1 MQTGTQAIDRA
12 AQLLV
17 QVVEAE
23 QPPTV
28 GELAGSSGLP
38 KSTVS
43 RLLRA
48 LERNGLVQREGPRGG
63 LRPGSVLVNL
73 ARRDGEADLIA
84 LAGPELRRLADR
96 TGETVNLAVP
106 RDGQAEYLAQI
117 ETGHFLGSTNW
128 IGRATP
134 NHSTAVGKVFLAFGA
149 AHAPERLE
157 RLTPDTIVDPRRLE
171 AELEHVRARGY
182 ATAAGELEPG
192 LVAIAAPVR
201 NAAGETIAAIS
212 VSGPSIRLTATKLAP
227 ISRLLA
233 AETDA
238 LSVRLGYRHKGAA

>member
-1 MQTGTQAIDRA
+1 MSLKSMQTGTQAIDRA

-63 LRPGSVLVNL
+63 LRPGPVLVNL
-73 ARRDGEADLIA
+73 ARRDGEADLIE

-106 RDGQAEYLAQI
+106 GDGQAEYLA
-117 ETGHFLGSTNW
+117 
-128 IGRATP
+128 
-134 NHSTAVGKVFLAFGA
+134 
-149 AHAPERLE
+149 
-157 RLTPDTIVDPRRLE
+157 
-171 AELEHVRARGY
+171 
-182 ATAAGELEPG
+182 
-192 LVAIAAPVR
+192 
-201 NAAGETIAAIS
+201 
-212 VSGPSIRLTATKLAP
+212 
-227 ISRLLA
+227 
-233 AETDA
+233 
-238 LSVRLGYRHKGAA
+238 

>member
-17 QVVEAE
+17 QVVESE
-23 QPPTV
+23 RPPAV
-28 GELAGSSGLP
+28 GELAEWSGLP

-63 LRPGSVLVNL
+63 FRPGSLFVNL
-73 ARRDGEADLIA
+73 ARRSGAADLIE

-106 RDGQAEYLAQI
+106 GAEQAEYVTQI
-117 ETGHFLGSTNW
+117 ETGHFLGSTSW
-128 IGRATP
+128 IGRVTP
-134 NHSTAVGKVFLAFGA
+134 DHCTAVGKVFLAFGA
-149 AHAPERLE
+149 ARAPERLE
-157 RLTPDTIVDPRRLE
+157 RLTTETIVDPLRLE
-171 AELEHVRARGY
+171 VELEQVRARGY
-182 ATAAGELEPG
+182 ATASGELEPG

-201 NAAGETIAAIS
+201 NAAGETVAAIS
-212 VSGPSIRLTATKLAP
+212 VSGPSLRLTAKKLAP
-227 ISRLLA
+227 LSRLLA
-233 AETDA
+233 AESDS
-238 LSVRLGYRHKGAA
+238 LSVRLGYRAKGAA